1 MSLNRIPL
9 SFKILFTM
17 ALGLTTGGIS
27 QTNIQA
33 LGVLADTFVTLLQ
46 MTALP
51 YIALSLI
58 VGIGGLS
65 PLQAGKAFKQSLL
78 ALLLLLFIALM
89 FIFVTPLAFPNWPH
103 ADFYS
108 PGAIKAPDELD
119 LIALLVPA
127 NPFYALAHTVI
138 PAVVLFSIFVG
149 IGLMS
154 VKGKRHTLSVLTSLQ
169 AAVAN
174 ISNMV
179 MRFAPI
185 GVFCIAYRA
194 AVTIE
199 VSQIDGLLVYIVSS
213 TLLVLLLSFAV
224 LPATVALLTPFSY
237 RQLVKAFREA
247 MVTAFATGSFFIV
260 IPVLIEKTKALL
272 AHTEAISQA
281 DNNRT
286 HIEKIPGILIPISFS
301 LPVGGKLLAILF
313 TLFAAWFSGAYI
325 GSGDYAM
332 LLIAGLPQLFGTST
346 LAMPKLLELFN
357 VSASMFDFFI
367 VAENLITGRLS
378 ALLSVSFATCLP
390 LLLACLMSNTFR
402 LNWRYLGRNLVIIP
416 MVSLALFLTLRF
428 GFNEIG
434 HQYQGY
440 DNFINRDFL
449 YPGVNSRYLTQAQEQ
464 PLNARPFTSVLTR
477 IRQRGFIRVGY
488 FRDDLPYA
496 FHNGEGKLVGFD
508 IEIMNLLATDLQV
521 DIEFVKIYHHQ
532 AAQLLASGYLDIT
545 SGIPVIPDNLREFTL
560 TAPYSQQ
567 SLAFLVKDERRSEFV
582 RWQDITAREDLTIG
596 IPETFFYQNAVQR
609 HFTCG
614 KAWEIASPRLFF
626 REKYRHIDAMLYGA
640 AAASAW
646 TLLYPDYTVIAP
658 KPVLPPLAMAFPIN
672 KNDQEFELFMRN
684 WIAMKKQ
691 NNSLENLFDYWIGG
705 KSPQD
710 IPNMAAT
717 RPDE

>member
-1 MSLNRIPL
+1 MSLSRIPL

-17 ALGLTTGGIS
+17 TLGLVFGALS
-27 QTNIQA
+27 QLEIA
-33 LGVLADTFVTLLQ
+33 AVGALADTFVTLLQ
-46 MTALP
+46 MKALP

-65 PLQAGKAFKQSLL
+65 PMQAGKAFKQSLL
-78 ALLLLLFIALM
+78 ILALLLVIALV
-89 FIFVTPLAFPNWPH
+89 FIFLTPVAFPNWPN

-127 NPFYALAHTVI
+127 NPFYALAHTII

-154 VKGKRHTLSVLTSLQ
+154 VKGKRHTLSVLASLQ

-174 ISNMV
+174 ISNLV
-179 MRFAPI
+179 MRFAPP

-199 VSQIDGLLVYIVSS
+199 ASQIDGLFVYIASS
-213 TLLVLLLSFAV
+213 VLLVGLLSFAV

-260 IPVLIEKTKALL
+260 IPLLIEKTKALL
-272 AHTEAISQA
+272 AQTRAAEDNSGNNA
-281 DNNRT
+281 D
-286 HIEKIPGILIPISFS
+286 IEKIPGILIPISFS

-325 GSGDYAM
+325 ASKDYLM
-332 LLIAGLPQLFGTST
+332 LLSAGLPQLFGTST

-367 VAENLITGRLS
+367 VAENLIVGRLS
-378 ALLSVSFATCLP
+378 AVLSVSFATCLP
-390 LLLACLMSNTFR
+390 LLLACAMSNT
-402 LNWRYLGRNLVIIP
+402 LKVKWRYLGRNLAVIPVIS
-416 MVSLALFLTLRF
+416 VLLFLTLRF
-428 GFNEIG
+428 GFNAIG

-440 DNFINRDFL
+440 ETFIQRDFL
-449 YPGVNSRYLTQAQEQ
+449 YPEVKSRNLKQAQEQ
-464 PLNARPFTSVLTR
+464 PLNARPFTGVLTR

-496 FHNGEGKLVGFD
+496 FHNHEGKLVGFD
-508 IEIMNLLATDLQV
+508 IEIMHQLATDLEV
-521 DIEFVKIYHHQ
+521 EIEFVKIYHHQ

-560 TAPYSQQ
+560 TAPYSEQ
-567 SLAFLVKDERRSEFV
+567 SLAFVVEDRRRSEFT
-582 RWQDITAREDLTIG
+582 RWQDITTREDLTIG

-609 HFTCG
+609 HFTRG

-626 REKYRHIDAMLYGA
+626 REQYRHIDAMLYGA

-646 TLLYPDYTVIAP
+646 TLLYPDYSVIAP

-684 WIAMKKQ
+684 WIAMKQQ
-691 NNSLENLFDYWIGG
+691 NNTLSRLFGYWIGG
-705 KSPQD
+705 KPPGNGKS
-710 IPNMAAT
+710 
-717 RPDE
+717 

>member
-1 MSLNRIPL
+1 MPL
-9 SFKILFTM
+9 SSLPLSVKILFTM
-17 ALGLTTGGIS
+17 ALGLVIGGIS
-27 QTNIQA
+27 QTEVPAIGA
-33 LGVLADTFVTLLQ
+33 LADTFVTLLQ

-78 ALLLLLFIALM
+78 ILVLLLFIALI
-89 FIFVTPLAFPNWPH
+89 FIFLTPLAFPNWPN

-108 PGAIKAPDELD
+108 PGAIKAPDELE
-119 LIALLVPA
+119 LIALLIPA
-127 NPFYALAHTVI
+127 NPFYALAHTII

-179 MRFAPI
+179 MRFAPL

-194 AVTIE
+194 AATIE
-199 VSQIDGLLVYIVSS
+199 AAQIDGLFVYIISS
-213 TLLVLLLSFAV
+213 TLVVALLSFAV

-272 AHTEAISQA
+272 AQNQA
-281 DNNRT
+281 SSSSTSHNAN
-286 HIEKIPGILIPISFS
+286 IEKVPGILIPISFS

-325 GSGDYAM
+325 SSGDYLM
-332 LLIAGLPQLFGTST
+332 LLLAGLPQLFGTST

-367 VAENLITGRLS
+367 VAENLIIGRLS
-378 ALLSVSFATCLP
+378 AVLSVSFATCLP
-390 LLLACLMSNTFR
+390 LLLACAMNNTIKVK
-402 LNWRYLGRNLVIIP
+402 WRYLGRNLMIIP
-416 MVSLALFLTLRF
+416 AVSIVLFLSLRF

-449 YPGVNSRYLTQAQEQ
+449 HPEVKSRNLPQAQEQ
-464 PLNARPFTSVLTR
+464 LLNARPFTSVLTR
-477 IRQRGFIRVGY
+477 IKQRGFIRVGY

-508 IEIMNLLATDLQV
+508 IEIMHLLATDLQV
-521 DIEFVKIYHHQ
+521 EIEFVKIYHHQ
-532 AAQLLASGYLDIT
+532 AAALLASGYLDIT

-609 HFTCG
+609 YFTRG

-626 REKYRHIDAMLYGA
+626 RDQYQHIDAMLYGA

-684 WIAMKKQ
+684 WIAMKQK
-691 NNSLENLFDYWIGG
+691 NNSLARLFDYWIGG
-705 KSPQD
+705 KSPK
-710 IPNMAAT
+710 
-717 RPDE
+717 